1 MGLLC
6 VPNLPAEAEVCY
18 SVVTERQRGREVG
31 RVQSAA
37 RAGAHLAALCALAF
51 AQPLFDILG
60 KNPAFFAVRDS
71 SAGQIVLFALAVT
84 LLPPAGL
91 LAVEVLVSLAS
102 RTAARLL
109 HLVFVAGLVAVI
121 VLHALTKSDSLS
133 GLAALVAAA
142 LVGVAGAALYDRVS
156 AVQSFLTVLVAAP
169 VVFLALFLFNSPVSK
184 LVFPEQA
191 KATTVAVG
199 SKTPVVLV
207 VFDEFPTI
215 ALMNRA
221 QRVDAARFPNFASLA
236 RNATWYRSATTVH
249 PHTEHAVPA
258 ILTGKLPKQSELPIF
273 ADHRQNLFTFL
284 GGSYRLDAVEA
295 LTHLC
300 PPKLCNKKARKT
312 QQFDSSASDE
322 TGSLASDAGIVYLHL
337 LLPKPY
343 VEDVPPISNT
353 WGNFGGSEQTEQGEQ
368 PYCGRSICKLA
379 SLVTADRKPT
389 LYFVHSLLPHVPW
402 LYLPSGKRYGGDVRV
417 IPGAPN
423 GYWGTDKWLT
433 EQAEQR
439 FFLQLGYTDGA
450 LGLLLQRLRATGV
463 YDRALVIV
471 TADHGVSFRPGTPRR
486 NISAGNLV
494 DIAFMP
500 LFVKLP
506 GQRRGRID
514 DSFVQTIDVLPTI
527 AAALHTKL
535 PWPVDGK
542 PLIGRKLPRDG
553 TVRIA
558 SSSSHAV
565 TSDLRALLA
574 RRRQALADQISIFGT
589 GALGRVYRVGPHR
602 ELLGRSVSSLAVH
615 PSTNEGVHVSGRE
628 LLAAV
633 DPSLDLVPTYVTGTL
648 SGSHAAEQDLAVAA
662 NGTIA
667 AVTRSYSDAG
677 ETKFGAMIPEK
688 AIHAGANEV
697 SVYAVNGSALTELRG
712 SDVTYALQ
720 NGALQASDGTS
731 IPVGRAIAGEVRGTR
746 TSSGSTL
753 GGWAANVKARKP
765 ATSIVVFVDGSSVFV
780 GDNGNIT
787 RKDILKRYGADKAGF
802 IFRLPGSLLP
812 QAGTTDDVRVFAIA
826 GNAASELR
834 YLRGYP
840 WKTH

>member
-1 MGLLC
+1 
-6 VPNLPAEAEVCY
+6 
-18 SVVTERQRGREVG
+18 VVTERQRGRENG
-31 RVQSAA
+31 RVGAA
-37 RAGAHLAALCALAF
+37 VRAGAHLAALSALAF

-60 KNPAFFAVRDS
+60 KNPEFFAVRDS
-71 SAGQIVLFALAVT
+71 SSADIVLFALALT
-84 LLPPAGL
+84 LLPPALL
-91 LAVEVLVSLAS
+91 LAVEVLVGLVS
-102 RTAARLL
+102 RTGAWIV

-121 VLHALTKSDSLS
+121 VLHALTKGDALS
-133 GLAALVAAA
+133 GIGSLAVAALI
-142 LVGVAGAALYDRVS
+142 GIGGAALYARAS
-156 AVQSFLTVLVAAP
+156 AVRTFLTFLVAAP
-169 VVFLALFLFNSPVSK
+169 AIFLGLFLFQSPVSK

-191 KATTVAVG
+191 QATTVAVE
-199 SKTPVVLV
+199 SRTPVVLV

-236 RNATWYRSATTVH
+236 RNATWFRSATTVH

-284 GGSYRLDAVEA
+284 GGSYRLNVVEA

-300 PPKLCNKKARKT
+300 PPKLCKKKGRTT
-312 QQFDSSASDE
+312 QQFDAGGNDE
-322 TGSLASDAGIVYLHL
+322 TGSLASDTGIVYLHL
-337 LLPKPY
+337 LLPRPY
-343 VEDVPPISNT
+343 VSHVPPISNT
-353 WGNFGGSEQTEQGEQ
+353 WGNFGGREQADSGEQ

-379 SLVTADRKPT
+379 SLITADRKPS

-423 GYWGTDKWLT
+423 GNWGDDEWLA

-439 FFLQLGYTDGA
+439 FFLQLGYTDNA
-450 LGLLLQRLRATGV
+450 LGLILRRLRATGI

-486 NISAGNLV
+486 NISAGNLA

-506 GQRRGRID
+506 GQKRGRID

-542 PLIGRKLPRDG
+542 PLIGGKLPRDG

-558 SSSSHAV
+558 TSSGGAV

-574 RRRQALADQISIFGT
+574 RRRRALADQISIFGT
-589 GALGRVYRVGPHR
+589 GALARVYRIGPHR
-602 ELLGRSVSSLAVH
+602 ELLNRSVSSLVIR
-615 PSTNEGVHVSGRE
+615 PSSNESVHVSGRE
-628 LLAAV
+628 LLNGV
-633 DPSLDLVPTYVTGTL
+633 DPALDLVPTYVTGTL
-648 SGSHAAEQDLAVAA
+648 SGSHTARQDLAIGV

-677 ETKFGAMIPEK
+677 QTKFGAMIPERTL
-688 AIHAGANEV
+688 HPGANEL
-697 SVYAVNGSALTELRG
+697 SVYGVDGNTLTELRG
-712 SDVTYALQ
+712 SDVTYELA
-720 NGALQASDGTS
+720 NGALNASNGTS
-731 IPVGRAIAGEVRGTR
+731 LPVGRAVSGEVQGTR
-746 TSSGSTL
+746 GSGGSTL

-765 ATSIVVFVDGSSVFV
+765 ADSIVVLVDSKSVYV

-787 RKDILKRYGADKAGF
+787 RKDILKRYGVDKAGF

-812 QAGTTDDVRVFAIA
+812 QAGATDDVRIFAIA
-826 GNAASELR
+826 GKAASELK
-834 YLRGYP
+834 YLPGYP
-840 WKTH
+840 WRTREG